1 MNTVNKVT
9 RVRMNSPLLSGL
21 FFSMLCM
28 IIATVV
34 VSLLLVLTE
43 IKEDSLSVYIY
54 FIHSL
59 CLFIGGF
66 VCGKRA
72 ENKGWYY
79 GGIMGI
85 LYCVIVIAIGFLAYD
100 ATPDSHAL
108 LLAALSF
115 LMGAFGGALG
125 VNSRR

>member
-1 MNTVNKVT
+1 MNTANKVT
-9 RVRMNSPLLSGL
+9 PAGMNSPLLSGL

-34 VSLLLVLTE
+34 VSVLLVLTE
-43 IKEDSLSVYIY
+43 IKEDSLSIYIY

-66 VCGKRA
+66 ACGKKA
-72 ENKGWYY
+72 ESKGWYY

-85 LYCVIVIAIGFLAYD
+85 VYCAIVIAIGFLAYD
-100 ATPDSHAL
+100 ATPDSRAL

-125 VNSRR
+125 VNSRK